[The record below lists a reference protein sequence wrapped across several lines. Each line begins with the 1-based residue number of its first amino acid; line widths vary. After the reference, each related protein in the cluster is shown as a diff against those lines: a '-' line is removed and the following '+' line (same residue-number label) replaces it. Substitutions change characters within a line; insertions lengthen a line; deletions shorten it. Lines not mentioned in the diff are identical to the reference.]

1 MTFVSRTA
9 VRMAFVL
16 FYEAG
21 NFNLPHKN
29 NFQLLFSKNT
39 IETNEPLREKS

>member
-9 VRMAFVL
+9 RMALML

-29 NFQLLFSKNT
+29 NFQLLFSRNT
-39 IETNEPLREKS
+39 IEINEPLYKKS